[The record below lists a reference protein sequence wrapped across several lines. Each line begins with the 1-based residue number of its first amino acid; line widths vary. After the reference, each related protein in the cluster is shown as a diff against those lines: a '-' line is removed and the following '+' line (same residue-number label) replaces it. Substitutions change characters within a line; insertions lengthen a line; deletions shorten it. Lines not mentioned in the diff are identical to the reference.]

1 MLLKELFLNEDG
13 GDIAIFAFG
22 RFNPP
27 TIAHKELIDLV
38 KRLAT
43 NTNGRPFIF
52 LSHTQNNKTDP
63 LSFQEKLNYLE
74 SVYGKEQV
82 VFGDSNVKT
91 IVQVLQKLQEQGR
104 TKVVMVAGD
113 DRLANFKELLNKYN
127 NKPDK
132 SGKILYNFD
141 TIKVTSAG
149 QRDPDAEGLSGV
161 SASKARQYA
170 QEDDFDTFSK
180 IVMGG
185 KASQSIYQ
193 SIQTKM
199 GKKVAVNNEKL
210 YTEDMHGKPTVYI
223 DMDGVLADFFGGVE
237 KLYGVS
243 HWKEL
248 TSDKT
253 KDLKQEVIN
262 KITGTDFFATLPKF
276 DSADAL
282 IDMVKDYTGG
292 KFSINTSPL
301 RGDNENSGKYKKV
314 WISNNIEQ
322 PDEIIVTGRKE
333 AFAKDKASGT
343 PNILID
349 DRPTNIQRWEA
360 AGGHGILYQANR
372 DPLTKVKK
380 GLEDYAKVRGD
391 Q

>member
-1 MLLKELFLNEDG
+1 MLLKELFLNEDEG
-13 GDIAIFAFG
+13 NIAVFAFG

-27 TIAHKELIDLV
+27 TVAHQRLIKQVQDIATQL
-38 KRLAT
+38 
-43 NTNGRPFIF
+43 NGRPFIF

-63 LSFQEKLNYLE
+63 LSFQEKLDYLE
-74 SVYGKEQV
+74 GVYGKDKV
-82 VFGDSNVKT
+82 VFGDAGVKT
-91 IVQVLQKLQEQGR
+91 IVQVLQKLQDEGR

-113 DRLANFKELLNKYN
+113 DRVQNFTKLLNQYN

-132 SGKILYNFD
+132 AGNILYNFD
-141 TIKVTSAG
+141 NISVVSAG
-149 QRDPDAEGLSGV
+149 QRDPDAEGMSGV

-170 QEDDFDTFSK
+170 QDGDFENFSK

-185 KASQSIYQ
+185 KVSAKIFSKIQS
-193 SIQTKM
+193 KM

-210 YTEDMHGKPTVYI
+210 YTEDMTDKPTVYL

-237 KLYGVS
+237 KMYGVD

-253 KDLKQEVIN
+253 KDLKKEVIDR
-262 KITGTDFFATLPKF
+262 ITGTDFFATLPKF
-276 DSADAL
+276 QSADAL
-282 IDMVKDYTGG
+282 IDMVKKFTGG

-301 RGDNENSGKYKKV
+301 RGDHENSGKYKKV

-322 PDEIIVTGRKE
+322 PDEIVVTARKE
-333 AFAKDKASGT
+333 TYAKNKANGM

-349 DRPTNIQRWEA
+349 DRPVNIQRWQA

-372 DPLTKVKK
+372 DPLSKVEK
-380 GLEDYAKVRGD
+380 GLEEYAKVRRN